1 MQLEKDNYIIG
12 VLIGLTLPFL
22 GFAGFY
28 QWKFNMVPLQ
38 TFIDLLASQK
48 SILSAM
54 ISVSLLLNA
63 AALTFFFQK
72 QIDKT
77 AKGIF
82 FTTCIYA
89 IAAIAI
95 KWFL

>member
-1 MQLEKDNYIIG
+1 
-12 VLIGLTLPFL
+12 VVAVSLPFL

-28 QWKFNMVPLQ
+28 QWKFSMVPLD

-63 AALTFFFQK
+63 AALTLFFQK

-82 FTTCIYA
+82 FTTCVYA
-89 IAAIAI
+89 IAAIAV